1 MLLSVCWP
9 TACSICWRRRP
20 HDASLTTHDP
30 LDPSAECAQLQ
41 LLKSALIYVSGGVF
55 WQHCGQLVIKALGHV
70 VAVYKLV
77 KLK

>member
-1 MLLSVCWP
+1 MIP
-9 TACSICWRRRP
+9 P
-20 HDASLTTHDP
+20 E
-30 LDPSAECAQLQ
+30 PSPDCAQLQ

-70 VAVYKLV
+70 FAVYKLV